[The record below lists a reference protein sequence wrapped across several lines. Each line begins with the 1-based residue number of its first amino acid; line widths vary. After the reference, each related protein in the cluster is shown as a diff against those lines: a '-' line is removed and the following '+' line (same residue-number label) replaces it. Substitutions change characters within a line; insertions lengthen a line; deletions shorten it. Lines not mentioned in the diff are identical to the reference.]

1 MSRIGKQPVRIPSGV
16 DVAING
22 AAVSVKGPKGTLML
36 TLHPHVTALKEGTE
50 IRVTVASPDEKGD
63 RALWG
68 LSQRLLQNMIVGVT
82 KGFQKKL
89 ELVGVGYK
97 AAVSGK
103 TLTLNLGFS
112 HPNIVVILEGLT
124 VSVDKTVVTIA
135 GSDKELVGNFAAK
148 VRALRKPEP
157 YKGKGVKYEGEV
169 IRRKA
174 GKAAK
179 TATAA

>member
-1 MSRIGKQPVRIPSGV
+1 MSRVGKQPIGIPSGV
-16 DVAING
+16 DVTING
-22 AAVSVKGPKGTLML
+22 SLVSVKGPKGTLAL
-36 TLHPHVTALKEGTE
+36 TLHPHVTALKEGAE

-68 LSQRLLQNMIVGVT
+68 LSQRLLVNMIVGVT
-82 KGFQKKL
+82 KGFEKKL

-97 AAVSGK
+97 AAISGK
-103 TLTLNLGFS
+103 TLTLNLGYS
-112 HPNIVVILEGLT
+112 HPIVVVIPEELDA
-124 VSVDKTVVTIA
+124 SVEKAVVTVA
-135 GSDKELVGNFAAK
+135 GIDKELVGNFAAK
-148 VRALRKPEP
+148 VRSLRKPEP

>member
-1 MSRIGKQPVRIPSGV
+1 MSRVGKQPVLIPSGV
-16 DVAING
+16 DVTING
-22 AAVSVKGPKGTLML
+22 AAVSVKGPKGTLTL

-50 IRVTVASPDEKGD
+50 IHVTVASPDEKGD

-82 KGFQKKL
+82 TGFEKKL

-103 TLTLNLGFS
+103 TLIFNLGYS
-112 HPNIVVILEGLT
+112 HPIVLTIPDGLSA
-124 VSVDKTVVTIA
+124 SVEKSIVTIS
-135 GSDKELVGNFAAK
+135 GIDKERVGNYAAK

-157 YKGKGVKYEGEV
+157 YKGKGVRYENEV